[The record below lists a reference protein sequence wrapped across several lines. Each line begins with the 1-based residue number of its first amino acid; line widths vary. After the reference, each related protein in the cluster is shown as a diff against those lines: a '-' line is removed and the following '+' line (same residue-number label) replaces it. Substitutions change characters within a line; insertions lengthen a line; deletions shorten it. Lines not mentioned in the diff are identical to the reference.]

1 MHVFRFRYHGDGI
14 GQPPHSCG
22 ERSFS
27 LRYNKAPM
35 QPQPIVATPGP
46 PARVYIVFT
55 AEIIPQTVEPLIQ
68 ACANLAQQRI
78 PEVYLAISTP
88 GGQVPSGIALYNF
101 LLGMPFRLIVHN
113 IGNVDSIGN
122 AVFLAGA
129 ERYACAQSTFMFHGV
144 GFDTK
149 AARFEEK
156 MLREMLAGLLADQ
169 QRIAAVV
176 AGKTNMNADE
186 IEGFFR
192 EGQTKTAEF
201 ARERGIVN
209 EVREFHLP
217 PGAPV
222 ISFVFQRQG
231 V

>member
-1 MHVFRFRYHGDGI
+1 MNTLM
-14 GQPPHSCG
+14 QPPST
-22 ERSFS
+22 
-27 LRYNKAPM
+27 
-35 QPQPIVATPGP
+35 IVTPGP
-46 PARVYIVFT
+46 TKRVYIIFT
-55 AEIIPQTVEPLIQ
+55 AEISPQTVEPLVQ

-78 PEVYLAISTP
+78 AEVYLALSTP
-88 GGQVPSGIALYNF
+88 GGQVPSGISLYNF

-149 AARFEEK
+149 AGRVEEK

-169 QRIAAVV
+169 NRIAAVV
-176 AGKTNMNADE
+176 AGRTNMNPDE
-186 IEGFFR
+186 VEGFFR

-201 ARERGIVN
+201 ARERGIVH
-209 EVREFHLP
+209 EIREFNLP
-217 PGAPV
+217 AGAPV